1 MSELEKGRSAFLPK
15 IYFKF
20 FWLLG
25 QKVQHSLLLRE
36 GIDIPSP
43 DELRGKFRTTS
54 DMLNYRQSKFGC
66 KFDWNSKLFV
76 TYKGRSYNIFK
87 EIKEII
93 TECITGDIKDA
104 IGFDVRGIDFPRACK
119 MANSRIIDK
128 IVSDGSE
135 KSKIYG

>member
-1 MSELEKGRSAFLPK
+1 MSELNR
-15 IYFKF
+15 IYYKHC
-20 FWLLG
+20 WLLG
-25 QKVQHSLLLRE
+25 QKIQLSLFIRE

-93 TECITGDIKDA
+93 IECKRGDIKDA

-119 MANSRIIDK
+119 MANSRIIEK